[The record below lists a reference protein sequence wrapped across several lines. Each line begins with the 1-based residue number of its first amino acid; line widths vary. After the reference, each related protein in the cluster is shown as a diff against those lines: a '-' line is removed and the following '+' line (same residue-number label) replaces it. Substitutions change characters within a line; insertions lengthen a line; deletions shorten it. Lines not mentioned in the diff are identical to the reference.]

1 MKIITLA
8 APTVVNSNP
17 HIRTGGELRYPSEG
31 PLTVSDDEAERLKTN
46 NLLDGDPED
55 VPEAE
60 EPKAN
65 IPADLVGK
73 KPADLKAIALKEG
86 AALND
91 ATKADDIIAAIV
103 AHRSKEA

>member
-31 PLTVSDDEAERLKTN
+31 PLTVSDDEAKRLKDN
-46 NLLDGDPED
+46 NLLKGEPED
-55 VPEAE
+55 VPEDDDAE
-60 EPKAN
+60 PN
-65 IPADLVGK
+65 ADLVGL
-73 KPADLKAIALKEG
+73 KPAELKAIALKEG

>member
-31 PLTVSDDEAERLKTN
+31 PLTVSDDEARRLKDN
-46 NLLDGDPED
+46 NLLDGEPED
-55 VPEAE
+55 VPEDNCDDAE
-60 EPKAN
+60 PN
-65 IPADLVGK
+65 ADLVGL
-73 KPADLKAIALKEG
+73 KPAELKAIALKEG

>member
-1 MKIITLA
+1 MKIIKLA

-31 PLTVSDDEAERLKTN
+31 LLNVSDDEAKRLKDN
-46 NLLDGDPED
+46 NLLTGEPQD
-55 VPEAE
+55 VPEKDDAE
-60 EPKAN
+60 PN
-65 IPADLVGK
+65 ADLVGL
-73 KPADLKAIALKEG
+73 KPAELKAIALKEG

-91 ATKADDIIAAIV
+91 ATKADDIIVAIV

>member
-31 PLTVSDDEAERLKTN
+31 PLTVSDDEAKRLKDN
-46 NLLDGDPED
+46 NLLDGEPED
-55 VPEAE
+55 VLEADA
-60 EPKAN
+60 EPN
-65 IPADLVGK
+65 ADLVGL
-73 KPADLKAIALKEG
+73 KPAELKAIALKEG

-91 ATKADDIIAAIV
+91 AAKADDIIAAIV

>member
-31 PLTVSDDEAERLKTN
+31 PLTVSDDEAKRLKDN
-46 NLLDGDPED
+46 NLLDGDPEN
-55 VPEAE
+55 VPD
-60 EPKAN
+60 AN
-65 IPADLVGK
+65 PNADLVGL
-73 KPADLKAIALKEG
+73 KPAELKVIALKEG
-86 AALND
+86 APLND
-91 ATKADDIIAAIV
+91 ATKADDMIAAIV